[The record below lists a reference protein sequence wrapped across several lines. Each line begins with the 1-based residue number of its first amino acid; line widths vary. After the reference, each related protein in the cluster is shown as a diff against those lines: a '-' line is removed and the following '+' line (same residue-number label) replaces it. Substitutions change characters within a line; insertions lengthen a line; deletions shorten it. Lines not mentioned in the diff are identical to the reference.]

1 LERVDEC
8 LTKPIETP
16 NVDARRRRVCASC
29 HGGAC
34 FARETTHGAGIGHRD
49 APAKKRIFWNTTVDA
64 GKRAEPS
71 ARAFEA
77 NDGMLPAAAPSTKG
91 TMFRTLCGRLTTTPA
106 MRGATRAMPCVGS
119 KPHRCLGT
127 FAGAP
132 RVAHREG
139 DDARRPRRA
148 RHAEQRWPAR
158 VGVGAPHASTPFNAA
173 GHLSTPRSFGTAPL
187 RLGLA
192 RAPAAPSATAAAGED
207 EDPALAERRA
217 KVLAKLP
224 SVCPGG
230 GVGLQCEDTN
240 RPGFFVVPERM
251 LREEEAGEEEE
262 AEAEEDDSLDPEMRA
277 RLEEAREMEAL
288 GLEEDDEET
297 FELEALGDGD
307 ENLDHV
313 LSDALDT
320 NSDSFDDDDV
330 YVEDDAI
337 EAFVIPGDFDDAD
350 FFDEGWL
357 DDLDITVSEGNEYVE
372 AGDGGGMSTTE
383 TTDVDDVIAPGSE
396 EEYALAALD
405 ALFGDEAALA
415 LNAEEESDARR
426 LDRAGKRRAAETVT
440 CARCYSLRHYGVVK
454 NEAAEILMPSF
465 DFKRVIGARL
475 DRLGPSGAVV
485 LLVIDVMDFD
495 ASFPADAVDALHPYV
510 LNETIDVLL
519 VANKVDLL
527 PTQCT
532 RTRVTSFARRRAK
545 ALGLQRASGVHLVS
559 AHTGMGTT
567 VLAEQLEQLLDEGK
581 EAWVVGAQNAGK
593 SSLINRL
600 SQKYGKHNGSNDD
613 ISDVS
618 GGAGVGP
625 LASHLPG
632 TTLGVVRLENLLPF
646 GADVYDTPG
655 LLQPSQV
662 SSRLSSEEARMVLPR
677 RRLTPRTY
685 RAEIGSTVHIG
696 GLGRVDVLDGPQR
709 TMYLT
714 VWASADVPTHYALNG
729 FAKAEGG
736 KADTL
741 FAKHAGTKLVPPI
754 GPKRVSQLGEWGSRV
769 VTVYGSS
776 WQRSDRDVVIG
787 GLGWVGVGVNGEAT
801 LRVWTHE
808 GVLVETRE
816 ALVPDMA
823 RDLHR
828 PGFSDEMS
836 VGGGAGDGG
845 KRPSKRVKRRG
856 GKR

>member
-1 LERVDEC
+1 
-8 LTKPIETP
+8 
-16 NVDARRRRVCASC
+16 
-29 HGGAC
+29 
-34 FARETTHGAGIGHRD
+34 
-49 APAKKRIFWNTTVDA
+49 
-64 GKRAEPS
+64 
-71 ARAFEA
+71 
-77 NDGMLPAAAPSTKG
+77 MLPAAVPSTKG
-91 TMFRTLCGRLTTTPA
+91 TMFRTLCGRLTSTPA
-106 MRGATRAMPCVGS
+106 MRGAARAVPCAGS

-127 FAGAP
+127 FAGAL
-132 RVAHREG
+132 RAAHREG
-139 DDARRPRRA
+139 DDARHPRRA
-148 RHAEQRWPAR
+148 RHAEERWPAR
-158 VGVGAPHASTPFNAA
+158 VGVGAPHASTLFNAA
-173 GHLSTPRSFGTAPL
+173 GHPTPRSFATAPW
-187 RLGLA
+187 RLGRA
-192 RAPAAPSATAAAGED
+192 RAPAAPSATAAAGPD
-207 EDPALAERRA
+207 EDPALVERRA
-217 KVLAKLP
+217 RVLAKLP
-224 SVCPGG
+224 SVCPGC
-230 GVGLQCEDTN
+230 GVGLQCEDKN
-240 RPGFFVVPERM
+240 LPGFFVVPERM
-251 LREEEAGEEEE
+251 LREEEEEEE
-262 AEAEEDDSLDPEMRA
+262 EEEEDDSMSPEMRA

-288 GLEEDDEET
+288 GLEEDEEET
-297 FELEALGDGD
+297 FELEAVGDGD
-307 ENLDHV
+307 EDLDHV
-313 LSDALDT
+313 ITDALDT
-320 NSDSFDDDDV
+320 DSDSFDDADV

-337 EAFVIPGDFDDAD
+337 EEFVIPGDFDDAD

-357 DDLDITVSEGNEYVE
+357 DDLDITVSEGDEYVE
-372 AGDGGGMSTTE
+372 AGDGGAFLGKSNGIKKTPSGPTSG
-383 TTDVDDVIAPGSE
+383 VDDDFVEPGSE
-396 EEYALAALD
+396 AEYALAALD
-405 ALFGDEAALA
+405 ALFGGDDDEVDGHLVT
-415 LNAEEESDARR
+415 AEEASDARR
-426 LDRAGKRRAAETVT
+426 RDRNARRRQNGGEDAVT
-440 CARCYSLRHYGVVK
+440 CARCFSLRHYGVVK

-465 DFKRVIGARL
+465 DFKRVIGDRL
-475 DRLGPSGAVV
+475 SRLGPNGAVV

-495 ASFPADAVDALHPYV
+495 ASFPADAVDVLHPYV
-510 LNETIDVLL
+510 LDETVDVLL

-600 SQKYGKHNGSNDD
+600 SQKYGGGGVDD
-613 ISDVS
+613 ITKDVN
-618 GGAGVGP
+618 GGPGLGP
-625 LASHLPG
+625 IASHLPG
-632 TTLGVVRLENLLPF
+632 TTLGVVRLENLLPS

-662 SSRLSSEEARMVLPR
+662 SSRLNSEEARMVLPR
-677 RRLTPRTY
+677 KRLTPRTY
-685 RAEIGSTVHIG
+685 RAEIGSTIHVG
-696 GLGRVDVLDGPQR
+696 GLGRIDVLDGPQR

-714 VWASADVPTHYALNG
+714 VWASADVPTHYMLNG
-729 FAKAEGG
+729 FQKSEGG
-736 KADTL
+736 KADL
-741 FAKHAGTKLVPPI
+741 LYKKHAGSKLTPPI
-754 GPKRVSQLGEWGSRV
+754 GERRVKQLGEWGSRV

-845 KRPSKRVKRRG
+845 KRPSKRVKRKG
-856 GKR
+856 GRRS

>member
-1 LERVDEC
+1 
-8 LTKPIETP
+8 
-16 NVDARRRRVCASC
+16 
-29 HGGAC
+29 
-34 FARETTHGAGIGHRD
+34 
-49 APAKKRIFWNTTVDA
+49 
-64 GKRAEPS
+64 
-71 ARAFEA
+71 
-77 NDGMLPAAAPSTKG
+77 MLPAAAPSNKG
-91 TMFRTLCGRLTTTPA
+91 SMFRTLCGRLTSTPA
-106 MRGATRAMPCVGS
+106 IRGATRAVPCVGS

-132 RVAHREG
+132 RAAHREG
-139 DDARRPRRA
+139 DDARHPRCA
-148 RHAEQRWPAR
+148 RHAEPRWPVR
-158 VGVGAPHASTPFNAA
+158 VGVGAPRTSKPLDAA
-173 GHLSTPRSFGTAPL
+173 GHASSRSFATVPW
-187 RLGLA
+187 RLGRA
-192 RAPAAPSATAAAGED
+192 RAPAAPSATAAAGAD

-217 KVLAKLP
+217 AVLARLP
-224 SVCPGG
+224 SVCPGC
-230 GVGLQCEDTN
+230 GVGLQCDDKN
-240 RPGFFVVPERM
+240 LPGFFVVPERM
-251 LREEEAGEEEE
+251 LREEEKGAEEEQ
-262 AEAEEDDSLDPEMRA
+262 EEDESFDPEMR
-277 RLEEAREMEAL
+277 RRMEEAREMEAL

-307 ENLDHV
+307 EDFDHV
-313 LSDALDT
+313 IADALDT
-320 NSDSFDDDDV
+320 DSDSFDETDA
-330 YVEDDAI
+330 YVEDDAV

-357 DDLDITVSEGNEYVE
+357 DDLDVTVSEGNEYVE
-372 AGDGGGMSTTE
+372 AGDGGGMSSI
-383 TTDVDDVIAPGSE
+383 VASDDTIAPGSE

-405 ALFGDEAALA
+405 ALFGDDAESR
-415 LNAEEESDARR
+415 LNAEEASDARR
-426 LDRAGKRRAAETVT
+426 RDRAEKRASAARDAVT
-440 CARCYSLRHYGVVK
+440 CARCHSLRHHGVVK

-465 DFKRVIGARL
+465 DFKRVIGGRL
-475 DRLGPSGAVV
+475 DRLGPSGAAV
-485 LLVIDVMDFD
+485 LLVIDVTDFD

-510 LNETIDVLL
+510 SNETVDVLL

-567 VLAEQLEQLLDEGK
+567 MLAEQLDALLDEGK

-600 SQKYGKHNGSNDD
+600 SQKFGDGELLEKTT
-613 ISDVS
+613 
-618 GGAGVGP
+618 AGP

-632 TTLGVVRLENLLPF
+632 TTLGVVRLENLLPS

-677 RRLTPRTY
+677 RRLAPRTY
-685 RAEIGSTVHIG
+685 RAEIGSTVHVG
-696 GLGRVDVLDGPQR
+696 GLGRIDVLDGPQR
-709 TMYLT
+709 TLYLT
-714 VWASADVPTHYALNG
+714 VWASADVPTHYVLNG
-729 FAKAEGG
+729 FAKAENG
-736 KADTL
+736 KADVL
-741 FAKHAGTKLVPPI
+741 YRKHAGTKLVPPI
-754 GPKRVSQLGEWGSRV
+754 GAKRVRQLGEWGSRTV
-769 VTVYGSS
+769 RVYGSS

-808 GVLVETRE
+808 GVLVDTRE

>member
-1 LERVDEC
+1 
-8 LTKPIETP
+8 
-16 NVDARRRRVCASC
+16 
-29 HGGAC
+29 
-34 FARETTHGAGIGHRD
+34 
-49 APAKKRIFWNTTVDA
+49 
-64 GKRAEPS
+64 
-71 ARAFEA
+71 
-77 NDGMLPAAAPSTKG
+77 M
-91 TMFRTLCGRLTTTPA
+91 
-106 MRGATRAMPCVGS
+106 
-119 KPHRCLGT
+119 
-127 FAGAP
+127 
-132 RVAHREG
+132 
-139 DDARRPRRA
+139 
-148 RHAEQRWPAR
+148 
-158 VGVGAPHASTPFNAA
+158 
-173 GHLSTPRSFGTAPL
+173 
-187 RLGLA
+187 
-192 RAPAAPSATAAAGED
+192 GED

-224 SVCPGG
+224 SVCPGC
-230 GVGLQCEDTN
+230 GVGLQCEDKN
-240 RPGFFVVPERM
+240 LPGFFVVPERM
-251 LREEEAGEEEE
+251 LREEEAEEEE
-262 AEAEEDDSLDPEMRA
+262 DAEAEEDDSLDPEMRA

-313 LSDALDT
+313 LNDALDT

-357 DDLDITVSEGNEYVE
+357 DDLDITVSEGNEYIE
-372 AGDGGGMSTTE
+372 AGDGGGMV
-383 TTDVDDVIAPGSE
+383 DADDVIAPGSE

-405 ALFGDEAALA
+405 ALFGDDAALA
-415 LNAEEESDARR
+415 INAEEESDARR
-426 LDRAGKRRAAETVT
+426 RDRAGKRRAAETVT

-465 DFKRVIGARL
+465 DFKRVIGSRL

-600 SQKYGKHNGSNDD
+600 SQKYGKVNGSNDVTW
-613 ISDVS
+613 DVS

-754 GPKRVSQLGEWGSRV
+754 GQKRVSQLGEWGSRV

-836 VGGGAGDGG
+836 VGGGRGMAGRGRASASRGG
-845 KRPSKRVKRRG
+845 AGRDDDAIASSTNFCHCDSARCRLNLRHPRLLPASRGWIYPRPRGEHADAANARPHAPPPCSRARSSGRRGARLPRPPATPRSASRARHRSPRDARVSPRKPPRRPSRPSGPSPTAWARSARASRPAPGSTTSSRATRCPARRTRSRRPRRSRTG
-856 GKR
+856 ASASPRG

>member
-1 LERVDEC
+1 
-8 LTKPIETP
+8 
-16 NVDARRRRVCASC
+16 
-29 HGGAC
+29 
-34 FARETTHGAGIGHRD
+34 
-49 APAKKRIFWNTTVDA
+49 
-64 GKRAEPS
+64 
-71 ARAFEA
+71 
-77 NDGMLPAAAPSTKG
+77 
-91 TMFRTLCGRLTTTPA
+91 
-106 MRGATRAMPCVGS
+106 
-119 KPHRCLGT
+119 
-127 FAGAP
+127 
-132 RVAHREG
+132 
-139 DDARRPRRA
+139 
-148 RHAEQRWPAR
+148 
-158 VGVGAPHASTPFNAA
+158 
-173 GHLSTPRSFGTAPL
+173 
-187 RLGLA
+187 
-192 RAPAAPSATAAAGED
+192 
-207 EDPALAERRA
+207 
-217 KVLAKLP
+217 
-224 SVCPGG
+224 
-230 GVGLQCEDTN
+230 
-240 RPGFFVVPERM
+240 
-251 LREEEAGEEEE
+251 
-262 AEAEEDDSLDPEMRA
+262 
-277 RLEEAREMEAL
+277 
-288 GLEEDDEET
+288 
-297 FELEALGDGD
+297 
-307 ENLDHV
+307 
-313 LSDALDT
+313 
-320 NSDSFDDDDV
+320 
-330 YVEDDAI
+330 
-337 EAFVIPGDFDDAD
+337 
-350 FFDEGWL
+350 
-357 DDLDITVSEGNEYVE
+357 
-372 AGDGGGMSTTE
+372 
-383 TTDVDDVIAPGSE
+383 
-396 EEYALAALD
+396 LAALD

>member
-1 LERVDEC
+1 
-8 LTKPIETP
+8 
-16 NVDARRRRVCASC
+16 
-29 HGGAC
+29 
-34 FARETTHGAGIGHRD
+34 
-49 APAKKRIFWNTTVDA
+49 
-64 GKRAEPS
+64 
-71 ARAFEA
+71 
-77 NDGMLPAAAPSTKG
+77 MLPAAAPSTKG

-173 GHLSTPRSFGTAPL
+173 GHLSTPRSFGTAPW

-224 SVCPGG
+224 SVCPGC
-230 GVGLQCEDTN
+230 GVGLQCDDKN
-240 RPGFFVVPERM
+240 LPGFFVVPERM
-251 LREEEAGEEEE
+251 LREEEKGAEEEQ
-262 AEAEEDDSLDPEMRA
+262 EEDESFDPEMR
-277 RLEEAREMEAL
+277 RRMEEAREMEAL

-307 ENLDHV
+307 EDFDHV
-313 LSDALDT
+313 IADALDT
-320 NSDSFDDDDV
+320 DSDSFDETDA
-330 YVEDDAI
+330 YVEDDAV

-357 DDLDITVSEGNEYVE
+357 DDLDVTVSEGNEYVE
-372 AGDGGGMSTTE
+372 AGDGGGMSSI
-383 TTDVDDVIAPGSE
+383 VASDDTIAPGSE

-405 ALFGDEAALA
+405 ALFGDDAESR
-415 LNAEEESDARR
+415 LNAEEASDARR
-426 LDRAGKRRAAETVT
+426 RDRAEKRASAARDAVT
-440 CARCYSLRHYGVVK
+440 CARCHSLRHHGVVK

-465 DFKRVIGARL
+465 DFKRVIGGRL
-475 DRLGPSGAVV
+475 DRLGPSGAAV
-485 LLVIDVMDFD
+485 LLVIDVTDFD

-510 LNETIDVLL
+510 SNETVDVLL

-567 VLAEQLEQLLDEGK
+567 MLAEQLDALLDEGK

-600 SQKYGKHNGSNDD
+600 SQKFGDGELLEKTT
-613 ISDVS
+613 
-618 GGAGVGP
+618 AGP

-632 TTLGVVRLENLLPF
+632 TTLGVVRLENLLPS

-677 RRLTPRTY
+677 RRLAPRTY
-685 RAEIGSTVHIG
+685 RAEIGSTVHVG
-696 GLGRVDVLDGPQR
+696 GLGRIDVLDGPQR
-709 TMYLT
+709 TLYLT
-714 VWASADVPTHYALNG
+714 VWASADVPTHYVLNG
-729 FAKAEGG
+729 FAKAENG
-736 KADTL
+736 KADVL
-741 FAKHAGTKLVPPI
+741 YRKHAGTKLVPPI
-754 GPKRVSQLGEWGSRV
+754 GAKRVRQLGEWGSRTV
-769 VTVYGSS
+769 RVYGSS

-808 GVLVETRE
+808 GVLVDTRE

>member
-1 LERVDEC
+1 MLFRC
-8 LTKPIETP
+8 M
-16 NVDARRRRVCASC
+16 
-29 HGGAC
+29 
-34 FARETTHGAGIGHRD
+34 
-49 APAKKRIFWNTTVDA
+49 TVDA
-64 GKRAEPS
+64 AQLAEPS

-77 NDGMLPAAAPSTKG
+77 NDGMLPATAPSTKG
-91 TMFRTLCGRLTTTPA
+91 SMFRTICGRLSSKPA
-106 MRGATRAMPCVGS
+106 MRGATRAVPCVGS
-119 KPHRCLGT
+119 RPHRCLGT
-127 FAGAP
+127 LAGAL
-132 RVAHREG
+132 RAAHREG
-139 DDARRPRRA
+139 DDAWRPRRA
-148 RHAEQRWPAR
+148 RHAESRWPIR
-158 VGVGAPHASTPFNAA
+158 VGVGAPRASIPLDAA
-173 GHLSTPRSFGTAPL
+173 GHPSLRSFATAPW
-187 RLGLA
+187 RLGSA
-192 RAPAAPSATAAAGED
+192 RALAAPSATAAGAD
-207 EDPALAERRA
+207 EDPALAKRREA
-217 KVLAKLP
+217 VLAKLP
-224 SVCPGG
+224 SVCPGC
-230 GVGLQCEDTN
+230 GVGLQCEDKN
-240 RPGFFVVPERM
+240 LPGFFVVPERM
-251 LREEEAGEEEE
+251 LREEETGVEEEE
-262 AEAEEDDSLDPEMRA
+262 EDASLDPEMRR

-307 ENLDHV
+307 EDFDHV
-313 LSDALDT
+313 IADALDT
-320 NSDSFDDDDV
+320 NSDSFDETDV
-330 YVEDDAI
+330 IVEDDAI
-337 EAFVIPGDFDDAD
+337 EDFVIPGDFDDAD

-357 DDLDITVSEGNEYVE
+357 DDLDIVVSEGDEYVE
-372 AGDGGGMSTTE
+372 AGDGGGVLSSSSPGKT
-383 TTDVDDVIAPGSE
+383 VSDDDAIAPGSE

-405 ALFGDEAALA
+405 ALFGDDAENR
-415 LNAEEESDARR
+415 LNAEEASDARR
-426 LDRAGKRRAAETVT
+426 RERAEKRAGAARDAVT

-465 DFKRVIGARL
+465 DFKRVIGGRL
-475 DRLGPSGAVV
+475 DRLGPSGAAV
-485 LLVIDVMDFD
+485 LLVIDVTDFD

-510 LNETIDVLL
+510 SNETVDVLL

-567 VLAEQLEQLLDEGK
+567 LLAEQLDQLLDEGK

-600 SQKYGKHNGSNDD
+600 SQKFGD
-613 ISDVS
+613 
-618 GGAGVGP
+618 GAFDGAANAPAAGP

-632 TTLGVVRLENLLPF
+632 TTLGVVRLENLLPS
-646 GADVYDTPG
+646 GADVFDTPG

-685 RAEIGSTVHIG
+685 RAEIGSTLHVG
-696 GLGRVDVLDGPQR
+696 GLGRIDVLDGPQR
-709 TMYLT
+709 TLYLT
-714 VWASADVPTHYALNG
+714 VWASADVPTHYVLNG
-729 FAKAEGG
+729 FAKAENG
-736 KADTL
+736 KADVL
-741 FAKHAGTKLVPPI
+741 YRKHAGTKLVPPI
-754 GPKRVSQLGEWGSRV
+754 GAKRVRQLGEWGSRTV
-769 VTVYGSS
+769 RVYGSS

-808 GVLVETRE
+808 GVLVDTRE

>member
-1 LERVDEC
+1 
-8 LTKPIETP
+8 
-16 NVDARRRRVCASC
+16 
-29 HGGAC
+29 
-34 FARETTHGAGIGHRD
+34 
-49 APAKKRIFWNTTVDA
+49 
-64 GKRAEPS
+64 
-71 ARAFEA
+71 
-77 NDGMLPAAAPSTKG
+77 MLPAAAPSTKG
-91 TMFRTLCGRLTTTPA
+91 TMFRTLCGRLTSTPA
-106 MRGATRAMPCVGS
+106 MRGAARAVPCAGS

-127 FAGAP
+127 FAGAL
-132 RVAHREG
+132 RTAHREG
-139 DDARRPRRA
+139 DDARHPRRA
-148 RHAEQRWPAR
+148 RHAEERWPAR

-173 GHLSTPRSFGTAPL
+173 GHPNPRSFATAPW
-187 RLGLA
+187 RLGRA
-192 RAPAAPSATAAAGED
+192 RAPAAPSATAAAGAD
-207 EDPALAERRA
+207 EDPALVERRA
-217 KVLAKLP
+217 RVLAKLP
-224 SVCPGG
+224 SVCPGC
-230 GVGLQCEDTN
+230 GVGLQCEDKN
-240 RPGFFVVPERM
+240 LPGFFVVPERM
-251 LREEEAGEEEE
+251 LREEEEEEE
-262 AEAEEDDSLDPEMRA
+262 EDDDDDDDSMSPEMRA

-288 GLEEDDEET
+288 GLEEDEEET

-307 ENLDHV
+307 EDFDHV
-313 LSDALDT
+313 ITDALDT
-320 NSDSFDDDDV
+320 DSDSFDDADV

-337 EAFVIPGDFDDAD
+337 EEFVIPGDFDDAD

-357 DDLDITVSEGNEYVE
+357 DDLDITVSEGDEYVE
-372 AGDGGGMSTTE
+372 AGDGGAFLSSRGDVASKKGFKKTPRP
-383 TTDVDDVIAPGSE
+383 DSGVDDDFIAPGSE
-396 EEYALAALD
+396 AEYALAALD
-405 ALFGDEAALA
+405 ALFGGDDEDVDGHFVT
-415 LNAEEESDARR
+415 AEEASDARR
-426 LDRAGKRRAAETVT
+426 RDRNAKRRANGGENAVT
-440 CARCYSLRHYGVVK
+440 CARCFSLRHYGVVK

-465 DFKRVIGARL
+465 DFKRVIGDRL
-475 DRLGPSGAVV
+475 SRLGPNGAVV
-485 LLVIDVMDFD
+485 LLVIDVIDFD
-495 ASFPADAVDALHPYV
+495 ASFPADAVDVLHPYV
-510 LNETIDVLL
+510 LDETVDVLL

-600 SQKYGKHNGSNDD
+600 SQKYGGGVDDVTRDVNG
-613 ISDVS
+613 
-618 GGAGVGP
+618 GP
-625 LASHLPG
+625 GLGPIASHLPG
-632 TTLGVVRLENLLPF
+632 TTLGVVRLENLLPS

-662 SSRLSSEEARMVLPR
+662 SSRLNSEEARMVLPR

-685 RAEIGSTVHIG
+685 RAEIGSTLHVG
-696 GLGRVDVLDGPQR
+696 GLGRIDVLDGPQR

-714 VWASADVPTHYALNG
+714 VWASADVPTHYMLNG
-729 FAKAEGG
+729 FAKEEGG
-736 KADTL
+736 KAESL
-741 FAKHAGTKLVPPI
+741 YKKHAGFKLTPPI
-754 GPKRVSQLGEWGSRV
+754 GEKRVRQLGEWGSRV
-769 VTVYGSS
+769 VRVYGSS

-856 GKR
+856 GRRS

>member
-1 LERVDEC
+1 
-8 LTKPIETP
+8 
-16 NVDARRRRVCASC
+16 
-29 HGGAC
+29 
-34 FARETTHGAGIGHRD
+34 
-49 APAKKRIFWNTTVDA
+49 
-64 GKRAEPS
+64 
-71 ARAFEA
+71 
-77 NDGMLPAAAPSTKG
+77 M
-91 TMFRTLCGRLTTTPA
+91 
-106 MRGATRAMPCVGS
+106 
-119 KPHRCLGT
+119 
-127 FAGAP
+127 
-132 RVAHREG
+132 
-139 DDARRPRRA
+139 
-148 RHAEQRWPAR
+148 
-158 VGVGAPHASTPFNAA
+158 
-173 GHLSTPRSFGTAPL
+173 
-187 RLGLA
+187 
-192 RAPAAPSATAAAGED
+192 
-207 EDPALAERRA
+207 
-217 KVLAKLP
+217 
-224 SVCPGG
+224 CPGC
-230 GVGLQCEDTN
+230 GVGLQCDDKN
-240 RPGFFVVPERM
+240 LPGFFVVPERM
-251 LREEEAGEEEE
+251 LREEEKGAEEEQ
-262 AEAEEDDSLDPEMRA
+262 EEDESFDPEMR
-277 RLEEAREMEAL
+277 RRMEEAREMEAL

-307 ENLDHV
+307 EDFDHV
-313 LSDALDT
+313 IADALDT
-320 NSDSFDDDDV
+320 DSDSFDETDA
-330 YVEDDAI
+330 YVEDDAV

-357 DDLDITVSEGNEYVE
+357 DDLDVTVSEGNEYVE
-372 AGDGGGMSTTE
+372 AGDGGGMSSI
-383 TTDVDDVIAPGSE
+383 VASDDTIAPGSE

-405 ALFGDEAALA
+405 ALFGDDAESR
-415 LNAEEESDARR
+415 LNAEEASDARR
-426 LDRAGKRRAAETVT
+426 RDRAEKRASAARDAVT
-440 CARCYSLRHYGVVK
+440 CARCHSLRHHGVVK

-465 DFKRVIGARL
+465 DFKRVIGGRL
-475 DRLGPSGAVV
+475 DRLGPSGAAV
-485 LLVIDVMDFD
+485 LLVIDVTDFD

-510 LNETIDVLL
+510 SNETVDVLL

-567 VLAEQLEQLLDEGK
+567 MLAEQLDALLDEGK

-600 SQKYGKHNGSNDD
+600 SQKFGDGELLEKTT
-613 ISDVS
+613 
-618 GGAGVGP
+618 AGP

-632 TTLGVVRLENLLPF
+632 TTLGVVRLENLLPS

-677 RRLTPRTY
+677 RRLAPRTY
-685 RAEIGSTVHIG
+685 RAEIGSTVHVG
-696 GLGRVDVLDGPQR
+696 GLGRIDVLDGPQR
-709 TMYLT
+709 TLYLT
-714 VWASADVPTHYALNG
+714 VWASADVPTHYVLNG
-729 FAKAEGG
+729 FAKAENG
-736 KADTL
+736 KADVL
-741 FAKHAGTKLVPPI
+741 YRKHAGTKLVPPI
-754 GPKRVSQLGEWGSRV
+754 GAKRVRQLGEWGSRTV
-769 VTVYGSS
+769 RVYGSS

-808 GVLVETRE
+808 GVLVDTRE